1 MLEAIPDKM
10 NQITENQ
17 ISAKN
22 AMILVEVKR
31 QKNHTWAFL
40 CLTQAD
46 IECDIQQKVSAQMQL
61 RKGNSCNPCLPL
73 LIGVELHVQIIDD
86 QGWNRNW
93 KLKWDRTQRA
103 HPEPATQA

>member
-61 RKGNSCNPCLPL
+61 RKGN
-73 LIGVELHVQIIDD
+73 
-86 QGWNRNW
+86 
-93 KLKWDRTQRA
+93 
-103 HPEPATQA
+103 